1 MLIPTLEQRRAVR
14 DVACLSG
21 LDSGRRQGG
30 SLAGRRKSVGFHP
43 SPPEAAP
50 YPRLCWERR
59 SSQGGAWTGALCLER
74 AAEYFVLKAIPR
86 EEVGVQKT

>member
-1 MLIPTLEQRRAVR
+1 M
-14 DVACLSG
+14 
-21 LDSGRRQGG
+21 
-30 SLAGRRKSVGFHP
+30 GFHP

-59 SSQGGAWTGALCLER
+59 SSQGGAWTGALLSER
-74 AAEYFVLKAIPR
+74 AAEYFVLKVIPR